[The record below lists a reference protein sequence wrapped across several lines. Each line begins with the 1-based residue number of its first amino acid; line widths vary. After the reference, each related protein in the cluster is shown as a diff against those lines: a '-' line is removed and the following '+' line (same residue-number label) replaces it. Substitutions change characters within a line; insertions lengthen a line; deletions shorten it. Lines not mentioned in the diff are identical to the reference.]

1 MGSGPARING
11 MIGQHGQF
19 GAVSSS
25 VVSCRKC
32 SLSGCGTGECRFIP
46 LSRVVASD
54 RKSLWRKG
62 FNVRWPWG
70 WGEGRSVGSFL
81 LIPPHPT
88 LSPTGERGWGSFMA
102 RIDQEQLGELLSA
115 YIDGELEARER
126 QVIERVLREDESA
139 RQLLADLRRTVQ
151 SVSSLPRHAA
161 PGSVATDIQS
171 VLERSALLDDLPEP
185 RAHQTRGRSSWVAR
199 LAMAAMVGLV
209 VVTGWWYTVERP
221 QAVPLSVAHRL
232 EPTGGERDA
241 GSAKE
246 ERTGELG
253 VEKST
258 LARASRAKEALAT
271 RSSMPS
277 PVSVPVDAGDVV
289 AMATVEQQLAA
300 GVDPTALRS
309 QAFAAEPVRLQVT
322 VRDRSER
329 EALAGK
335 IAAELSKLQLADLAA
350 APGPRADTTASAQ
363 RFYYRGKAGIN
374 FEAVDE
380 DQILVRASPQ
390 QIDRLLT
397 DLAAPGDSVAMVAG
411 PIAVQ
416 GVEKSRSVV
425 QLLGEQ
431 PPVTTRTNEKKS
443 ADAFFYDKSGAAA
456 EAAPTDKP
464 TAPGGGMMGG
474 LLRIVGIDPK
484 LLSSG
489 ARSAP
494 PSGPAAD
501 ESADEVASPDSTLS
515 PTTAVAAAG
524 RAGIHAPAEPGATTS
539 GPAAKRKAAP
549 AAVMNAPTLPPSPPP
564 LVERRLRAVTESS
577 RESAAK
583 DDRRPAGQEVSEAN
597 VTVVVQIIEQPKP
610 VETDKP
616 AKAKSDRSK
625 ASKGVQ

>member
-1 MGSGPARING
+1 
-11 MIGQHGQF
+11 
-19 GAVSSS
+19 
-25 VVSCRKC
+25 
-32 SLSGCGTGECRFIP
+32 
-46 LSRVVASD
+46 
-54 RKSLWRKG
+54 
-62 FNVRWPWG
+62 
-70 WGEGRSVGSFL
+70 
-81 LIPPHPT
+81 
-88 LSPTGERGWGSFMA
+88 MA
-102 RIDQEQLGELLSA
+102 RIDQEHLGELLSA

-151 SVSSLPRHAA
+151 AVSSLPHHAA

-171 VLERSALLDDLPEP
+171 VFERSALLEDLPEP

-232 EPTGGERDA
+232 EPTAGERDA
-241 GSAKE
+241 SSGKE
-246 ERTGELG
+246 EGTREPGA
-253 VEKST
+253 EKSS

-271 RSSMPS
+271 RSPMPS
-277 PVSVPVDAGDVV
+277 PVSVPVNAGGVT
-289 AMATVEQQLAA
+289 AMATATATVEQQLAA
-300 GVDPTALRS
+300 GVDPTALRR

-329 EALAGK
+329 EALVAR
-335 IAAELSKLQLADLAA
+335 ISAELSKLQLADLAA
-350 APGPRADTTASAQ
+350 APGPHADTTASAQ
-363 RFYYRGKAGIN
+363 RFYYRGESGVN
-374 FEAVDE
+374 FEADDE

-431 PPVTTRTNEKKS
+431 HVVATRTNEKES
-443 ADAFFYDKSGAAA
+443 ADAFFYDKSGAVA
-456 EAAPTDKP
+456 EAAPTEKP

-484 LLSSG
+484 LLSAG
-489 ARSAP
+489 AKSAP

-501 ESADEVASPDSTLS
+501 EAADEVASRDSMLRT
-515 PTTAVAAAG
+515 TTAVAAAG
-524 RAGIHAPAEPGATTS
+524 RAGIDAPAEPGATPS
-539 GPAAKRKAAP
+539 GPPAKGKATP
-549 AAVMNAPTLPPSPPP
+549 AAAMNAPTLPPSPSP
-564 LVERRLRAVTESS
+564 LVERRLREFTESS
-577 RESAAK
+577 RESATK
-583 DDRRPAGQEVSEAN
+583 DAPRPAGQEVFEGN
-597 VTVVVQIIEQPKP
+597 VTVVVQIIERPKP
-610 VETDKP
+610 VQTDKP
-616 AKAKSDRSK
+616 AKSKSDRSK

>member
-1 MGSGPARING
+1 
-11 MIGQHGQF
+11 
-19 GAVSSS
+19 
-25 VVSCRKC
+25 
-32 SLSGCGTGECRFIP
+32 
-46 LSRVVASD
+46 
-54 RKSLWRKG
+54 
-62 FNVRWPWG
+62 
-70 WGEGRSVGSFL
+70 
-81 LIPPHPT
+81 
-88 LSPTGERGWGSFMA
+88 MA

-115 YIDGELEARER
+115 YVDGELEARER

-151 SVSSLPRHAA
+151 AVSSLPRHAA
-161 PGSVATDIQS
+161 PGSVATDVQS

-241 GSAKE
+241 GSGKE
-246 ERTGELG
+246 EGARELG
-253 VEKST
+253 AEKST
-258 LARASRAKEALAT
+258 LARGSRAKEALAT

-277 PVSVPVDAGDVV
+277 PVSVPVNAGGAT
-289 AMATVEQQLAA
+289 AMATASATVEQQLAA

-309 QAFAAEPVRLQVT
+309 QTFAAEPVRLQVT

-363 RFYYRGKAGIN
+363 RFYYRGKSGVN
-374 FEAVDE
+374 FEAADE

-431 PPVTTRTNEKKS
+431 HGVATRTDEKKS

-484 LLSSG
+484 LLSAG
-489 ARSAP
+489 GKSAP

-501 ESADEVASPDSTLS
+501 ETGDEVASPDSTLNT
-515 PTTAVAAAG
+515 TTAVAAAG
-524 RAGIHAPAEPGATTS
+524 RAEIHAPAEPGATAS

-583 DDRRPAGQEVSEAN
+583 DDRRPVGQEVSEGN

-610 VETDKP
+610 VGTDKP
-616 AKAKSDRSK
+616 AKAKPDRSPT
-625 ASKGVQ
+625 SKGVQ

>member
-1 MGSGPARING
+1 
-11 MIGQHGQF
+11 
-19 GAVSSS
+19 
-25 VVSCRKC
+25 
-32 SLSGCGTGECRFIP
+32 
-46 LSRVVASD
+46 
-54 RKSLWRKG
+54 
-62 FNVRWPWG
+62 
-70 WGEGRSVGSFL
+70 
-81 LIPPHPT
+81 
-88 LSPTGERGWGSFMA
+88 MA

-115 YIDGELEARER
+115 YVDGELDANER

-151 SVSSLPRHAA
+151 AVSSLPRHAA

-221 QAVPLSVAHRL
+221 QAVPVSVVHRL
-232 EPTGGERDA
+232 EPTGGDRDA
-241 GSAKE
+241 GSGKE
-246 ERTGELG
+246 EGTRELG
-253 VEKST
+253 VDKST
-258 LARASRAKEALAT
+258 LARASRAKEGLAT
-271 RSSMPS
+271 RSPMPS
-277 PVSVPVDAGDVV
+277 PVRVPVNAGGAT
-289 AMATVEQQLAA
+289 AMATASATVEQQLAA
-300 GVDPTALRS
+300 GVDLTALRS

-350 APGPRADTTASAQ
+350 ALGPRVNTTASAQ
-363 RFYYRGKAGIN
+363 RFYYRGKAGVN
-374 FEAVDE
+374 FEADDE

-397 DLAAPGDSVAMVAG
+397 DLAAPGESVAMVAG
-411 PIAVQ
+411 PISVQ

-431 PPVTTRTNEKKS
+431 QPVATRTNEKKS
-443 ADAFFYDKSGAAA
+443 ADAFLYDKSGAAA
-456 EAAPTDKP
+456 EASPTDKP

-484 LLSSG
+484 LLSAG
-489 ARSAP
+489 AKSAP

-501 ESADEVASPDSTLS
+501 ESTDEVASPDSTLS
-515 PTTAVAAAG
+515 TTTAVAAAG
-524 RAGIHAPAEPGATTS
+524 RAEIHAPAEPGATTS

-577 RESAAK
+577 RESAGK
-583 DDRRPAGQEVSEAN
+583 DDRRPAGQEVSEGN

-610 VETDKP
+610 VETDRP
-616 AKAKSDRSK
+616 TKAKPDRSK

>member
-1 MGSGPARING
+1 
-11 MIGQHGQF
+11 
-19 GAVSSS
+19 
-25 VVSCRKC
+25 
-32 SLSGCGTGECRFIP
+32 
-46 LSRVVASD
+46 
-54 RKSLWRKG
+54 
-62 FNVRWPWG
+62 
-70 WGEGRSVGSFL
+70 
-81 LIPPHPT
+81 
-88 LSPTGERGWGSFMA
+88 MA

-115 YIDGELEARER
+115 YIDGELDAGER

-151 SVSSLPRHAA
+151 AVSSLPRHAA

-171 VLERSALLDDLPEP
+171 ILERSALLDDLPEP

-221 QAVPLSVAHRL
+221 QAVPLSVAHRS
-232 EPTGGERDA
+232 EPTDGDGGA
-241 GSAKE
+241 FSVKE
-246 ERTGELG
+246 KGTRELG

-271 RSSMPS
+271 RSPMPS
-277 PVSVPVDAGDVV
+277 PVSVPVNAGGAT
-289 AMATVEQQLAA
+289 AMATASATVEQQLAA
-300 GVDPTALRS
+300 GVDPTTLRS

-322 VRDRSER
+322 VHDRSER

-335 IAAELSKLQLADLAA
+335 IAADLSKLQLADLAA

-363 RFYYRGKAGIN
+363 RFYYRGKSGVN
-374 FEAVDE
+374 FEAADE

-425 QLLGEQ
+425 QLLGD
-431 PPVTTRTNEKKS
+431 PPASPLAKGGWRGVATRTNEKKS

-484 LLSSG
+484 LLSAG
-489 ARSAP
+489 AKSAP

-501 ESADEVASPDSTLS
+501 ESPDEVASPDSTLS
-515 PTTAVAAAG
+515 TTTAVAAAE
-524 RAGIHAPAEPGATTS
+524 RAEPIAPAEPGATPS
-539 GPAAKRKAAP
+539 GPAAKRKAGP

-583 DDRRPAGQEVSEAN
+583 DDRRPAGQEASEGN

-610 VETDKP
+610 AEPEKP
-616 AKAKSDRSK
+616 AKAKPDRSK
-625 ASKGVQ
+625 ASKGIQ